1 MGLESRPT
9 DVCWEKKEK
18 NINFCGGRSRTLK
31 KEVAI
36 ECKAG
41 LESSDNWKH
50 MFLAAGMQNINC
62 RRKTIIEKTQSIWKY
77 S

>member
-1 MGLESRPT
+1 MISKMGLESRPT
-9 DVCWEKKEK
+9 AVCCEKKK
-18 NINFCGGRSRTLK
+18 TNINFCGRRSRTLK

-50 MFLAAGMQNINC
+50 MFLAAGI
-62 RRKTIIEKTQSIWKY
+62 
-77 S
+77 